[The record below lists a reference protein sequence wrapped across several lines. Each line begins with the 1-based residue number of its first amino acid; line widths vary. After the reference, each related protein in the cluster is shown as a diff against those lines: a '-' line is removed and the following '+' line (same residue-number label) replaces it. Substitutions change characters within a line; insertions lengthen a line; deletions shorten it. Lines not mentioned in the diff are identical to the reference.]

1 MIKTNSLPGKYVFSL
16 DIGTRNVV
24 GMIGKLENDIYSIV
38 DYEMISH
45 PERAMFDGQIH
56 DINRVVKVVK
66 EIVLKLEKRN
76 ELKLNEVVIAAAG
89 RALKTKEVTI
99 ERQIDNSIL
108 INKELIDNIEMEGI
122 QQSQDELDKELDIK
136 TRYYCVGYSS
146 KMYYLDGS
154 MIKSPIDH
162 RGLNLKVD
170 IIATFL
176 PHIVVDSLYTVIDK
190 AGLEVASL
198 TLEPIAAINVAIP
211 DKLRALN
218 LALVDI
224 GAGTSD
230 IAITKAGSII
240 SYGMVAKAGDSITE
254 MLVQEFLLDFDIA
267 EKLKMDLLTNDEIV
281 FVDIVGIE
289 HKYTKTEILEVLDE
303 ILEDLS
309 EKISKEII
317 NKNGKKPSAVF
328 CIGGGCQVPGFTEK
342 LANKL
347 DIQNERVIVKG
358 VEMIENLDFNNHSLI
373 GPEYITPIG
382 IGYNGIVEKEKDFL
396 QVSVNGK
403 NIRIFNSKKLSVSHA
418 LILVGYDARRLLAQR
433 GKKIIITIDDEKKYI
448 YGDYGESA
456 KIYINGVL
464 SSLDT
469 KIKNKDSIYVEEAT
483 VSESKRMKVYSYLD
497 LSKTIKLNGDDF
509 KLIKSFR
516 VNNEVV
522 NSDYILKD
530 NDEIK
535 LNKLNTLQDL
545 CNSAKIDI
553 TKYYFVIKDSR
564 IEKDYILKAN
574 DNIQMHEIEYIEK
587 TESESEVSN
596 VIEMNKI
603 KKNKTETETYYFI
616 VNGETVAVK
625 KTKTMVF
632 VDIFEHIDFDLRT
645 AKGIIDL
652 RLNGER
658 AKYTEVLNDGDIIDI
673 KWR

>member
-38 DYEMISH
+38 DYEMVAH

-76 ELKLNEVVIAAAG
+76 ELKLDEVVIAAAG

-108 INKELIDNIEMEGI
+108 ITKELIDNIEMEGI

-154 MIKSPIDH
+154 IIKSPIDH
-162 RGLNLKVD
+162 RGSNLKVD

-176 PHIVVDSLYTVIDK
+176 PHVVVDSLYTVIDK

-211 DKLRALN
+211 DKLRTLN
-218 LALVDI
+218 LALVDV

-267 EKLKMDLLTNDEIV
+267 EKLKIDLLTNDEIV
-281 FVDIVGIE
+281 FMDIVGIE
-289 HKYTKTEILEVLDE
+289 HKYTKGEILEVLDE
-303 ILEDLS
+303 TLEDLS

-317 NKNGKKPSAVF
+317 SKNGKKPSAVF
-328 CIGGGCQVPGFTEK
+328 CIGGGCQVPGFTQK

-358 VEMIENLDFNNHSLI
+358 VEMIENLNFNNHLLI

-403 NIRIFNSKKLSVSHA
+403 NIRIFNSKKL
-418 LILVGYDARRLLAQR
+418 LL
-433 GKKIIITIDDEKKYI
+433 
-448 YGDYGESA
+448 
-456 KIYINGVL
+456 L
-464 SSLDT
+464 
-469 KIKNKDSIYVEEAT
+469 
-483 VSESKRMKVYSYLD
+483 
-497 LSKTIKLNGDDF
+497 
-509 KLIKSFR
+509 
-516 VNNEVV
+516 
-522 NSDYILKD
+522 
-530 NDEIK
+530 
-535 LNKLNTLQDL
+535 
-545 CNSAKIDI
+545 
-553 TKYYFVIKDSR
+553 
-564 IEKDYILKAN
+564 
-574 DNIQMHEIEYIEK
+574 
-587 TESESEVSN
+587 
-596 VIEMNKI
+596 
-603 KKNKTETETYYFI
+603 
-616 VNGETVAVK
+616 
-625 KTKTMVF
+625 
-632 VDIFEHIDFDLRT
+632 
-645 AKGIIDL
+645 
-652 RLNGER
+652 
-658 AKYTEVLNDGDIIDI
+658 
-673 KWR
+673 